1 MATKRK
7 ISLTVDETV
16 VREIERISEKNRVA
30 KSRIAQEAFELW
42 LKREVERKMAEGY
55 EEMAEEEVEA
65 AENALEAQREILS

>member
-1 MATKRK
+1 MAIKRK

-16 VREIERISEKNRVA
+16 VREIERISDKNRIA

-55 EEMAEEEVEA
+55 EEMAEEEAEA

>member
-1 MATKRK
+1 MAIKRK

-16 VREIERISEKNRVA
+16 VREIERISEKNRIA

-55 EEMAEEEVEA
+55 EEMAEEELES
-65 AENALEAQREILS
+65 AENKLEAQLETLS

>member
-1 MATKRK
+1 MAIKRK

-16 VREIERISEKNRVA
+16 VREIERISEKNRIA

-55 EEMAEEEVEA
+55 EEMAEEELES
-65 AENALEAQREILS
+65 AENKLEAQRETLS

>member
-7 ISLTVDETV
+7 ISLTVDESV
-16 VREIERISEKNRVA
+16 IREIERISEKNRIA

-42 LKREVERKMAEGY
+42 LKREVERRMAEGY
-55 EEMAEEEVEA
+55 EDMAEEELES